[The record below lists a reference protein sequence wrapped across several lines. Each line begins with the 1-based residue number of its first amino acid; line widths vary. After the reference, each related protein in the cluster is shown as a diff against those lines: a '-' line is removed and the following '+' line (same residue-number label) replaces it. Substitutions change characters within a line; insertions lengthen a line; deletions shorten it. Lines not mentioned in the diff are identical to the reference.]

1 MTMSIINSGDNS
13 NIMRMACSVGI
24 GLRES
29 VGNLAKGVGIRVG
42 LTLAIVTSVAPIN
55 TSISSITS
63 IATVSDSSITSYMT
77 MSIVNSGDNS
87 DIVRMASCVGIG
99 LRESVGNLANG
110 VGIRVSLTLA
120 IVTSVATINT
130 SITSITSIATVS
142 GSSIAS
148 YMTMS
153 IINSGD
159 NSDIMRMASS
169 VGISL
174 RESIGN
180 LAEGV
185 SLGICFGLT
194 VC

>member
-1 MTMSIINSGDNS
+1 
-13 NIMRMACSVGI
+13 MASSVGI

-63 IATVSDSSITSYMT
+63 IATVSDSSITSYMA

-87 DIVRMASCVGIG
+87 DIVRMASSVGIG
-99 LRESVGNLANG
+99 LRESVGNLANS
-110 VGIRVSLTLA
+110 VCIRVSLTLA

-142 GSSIAS
+142 DSSITS
-148 YMTMS
+148 YTTIS
-153 IINSGD
+153 IVNSGD
-159 NSDIMRMASS
+159 
-169 VGISL
+169 
-174 RESIGN
+174 
-180 LAEGV
+180 
-185 SLGICFGLT
+185 
-194 VC
+194 